1 LTLSLALRSRRE
13 CRSMCWALSVGGDG
27 VTTRRSALS
36 KRPCSLAR
44 RSAGWHAG
52 AEWLI
57 ACCSPGVDKRRLCLA
72 TPHSVAQA
80 LVTANPGQ
88 SLAPTLD
95 RSGPKSGFF
104 TDDQIKISD
113 IELSLQSLDDNVYH
127 LRASRPFSGS
137 KFNPSNFPV
146 GIIIAILTFRLQ
158 QNTNKPFAT
167 WV

>member
-1 LTLSLALRSRRE
+1 VAHSLLFIWRRQTQ
-13 CRSMCWALSVGGDG
+13 V
-27 VTTRRSALS
+27 V
-36 KRPCSLAR
+36 PCDASF
-44 RSAGWHAG
+44 G
-52 AEWLI
+52 
-57 ACCSPGVDKRRLCLA
+57 
-72 TPHSVAQA
+72 

-88 SLAPTLD
+88 SLAPTFD

-104 TDDQIKISD
+104 ADDQIKISD

-127 LRASRPFSGS
+127 LRASRPFRGS

-146 GIIIAILTFRLQ
+146 GIIIAVLTFRLQ